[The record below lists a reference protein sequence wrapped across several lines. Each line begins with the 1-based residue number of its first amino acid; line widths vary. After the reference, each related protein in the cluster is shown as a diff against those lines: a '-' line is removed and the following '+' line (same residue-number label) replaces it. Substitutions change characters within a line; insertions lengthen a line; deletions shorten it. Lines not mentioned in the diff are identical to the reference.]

1 MASYT
6 TAVAQSLPFGEI
18 LVGQELIVGLSNE
31 LCVTQEQ
38 NVKFCFNIKIGNTFT
53 LLGSSSIGIFKT
65 TPNNAGVGLLDI
77 NRIIENYVSA
87 DNIATDDSQF
97 KRKGAN
103 GQDIPIHLIDYYSR
117 SKNSIKFFTIRG
129 YTEFTNASGQ
139 VVPTD
144 EVTVSL
150 GIIINGYVK
159 HADTLKAVFQSTYG
173 AAYAFSYSLEDYG
186 IAKGETKKF
195 LTNSPSTQY
204 VRAEDYCTL
213 SFLAIN
219 DFSGGTCD
227 VDKTEIKLYKADD
240 SLVNTIHVNRLEAF
254 GAFNGNANAGNNTEN
269 RILYI
274 GVGPAN
280 LRQDSTFNTKLESNL
295 AYYTITLL
303 DDEGDAVSE
312 TKRFDILCPNSKQYK
327 PIRLTW
333 LNQFGTWDYYTFNQK
348 SVKSISTKST
358 TYQQLGGTW
367 NSKTYNPYGY
377 KGGTKTFR
385 VNASEKIRMNTDYIT
400 EEHSDWFEELV
411 NSPEVYMLKDW
422 ELPRVQSS
430 TAAPTA
436 ERKVLNQEV
445 TPVRLT
451 TTNFTKKTVAN
462 DKLIQY
468 TFEVE
473 KSRNLRTQAI

>member
-6 TAVAQSLPFGEI
+6 TEVAQSLPFGEL
-18 LVGQELIVGLSNE
+18 LVGQELIVGLSND

-38 NVKFCFNIKIGNTFT
+38 NVKFCFNILVGDTFST
-53 LLGSSSIGIFKT
+53 TASIGTFKT

-77 NRIIENYVSA
+77 NRIIENYVAA
-87 DNIATDDSQF
+87 DNIASKNAEF
-97 KRKGAN
+97 KRNGAN
-103 GQDIPIHLIDYYSR
+103 DQDIPIHLIDYYSR
-117 SKNSIKFFTIRG
+117 SKNAVKVFSMKG
-129 YTEFTNASGQ
+129 YTEFTNGGQ
-139 VVPTD
+139 IVQTD
-144 EVTVSL
+144 SVTIII

-159 HADTLKAVFQSTYG
+159 HADTLKAVFQTSVGDAYG
-173 AAYAFSYSLEDYG
+173 FSYSLEDYG
-186 IAKGETKKF
+186 IAKTQTKKF

-213 SFLAIN
+213 PFLAISE
-219 DFSGGTCD
+219 FSNGSCD
-227 VDKTEIKLYKADD
+227 VDKTEIKMYNDED
-240 SLVNTIHVNRLEAF
+240 STIGTIQVTRSEAF
-254 GAFNGNANAGNNTEN
+254 GAFSGTVNVGNNVEN

-280 LRQDSTFNTKLESNL
+280 LKQDTTFNVLLESNL

-303 DDEGDAVSE
+303 DAVGDPVSE
-312 TKRFDILCPNSKQYK
+312 TKRFDILCPNLKQYK

-422 ELPRVQSS
+422 ELPRIQSS
-430 TAAPTA
+430 VASPTT

-473 KSRNLRTQAI
+473 KSKNLRTQAI

>member
-6 TAVAQSLPFGEI
+6 TKVAQSLPFQET
-18 LVGQELIVGLSNE
+18 LVGQELIVGLSCD

-38 NVKFCFNIKIGNTFT
+38 NVKFCFNINVGDTV
-53 LLGSSSIGIFKT
+53 LGTTSIGVFKT
-65 TPNNAGVGLLDI
+65 TPNNAGVGLLDV
-77 NRIIENYVSA
+77 NRILENYMSA
-87 DNIATDDSQF
+87 DNIATRHSQF
-97 KRKGAN
+97 KRNGAN

-117 SKNSIKFFTIRG
+117 SKNAVKVVIING
-129 YTEFTNASGQ
+129 YTEFTSSSGQ
-139 VVPTD
+139 IVLTD
-144 EVTVSL
+144 DVTVFR
-150 GIIINGYVK
+150 GVIINGYVK
-159 HADTLKAVFQSTYG
+159 HADTLKAVFESTYG
-173 AAYAFSYSLEDYG
+173 SAYGFGYSLEDYG
-186 IAKGETKKF
+186 IVKTETKKF

-219 DFSGGTCD
+219 EFANSNCD
-227 VDKTEIKLYKADD
+227 VNKTEIKMYKNDD
-240 SLVNTIHVNRLEAF
+240 TSIGTIYVNRSQVF
-254 GAFNGNANAGNNTEN
+254 GAFTGTVNQGNNVEN
-269 RILYI
+269 RLLYI

-280 LRQDSTFNTKLESNL
+280 LKQDTTFNNQLGDNL
-295 AYYTITLL
+295 AYYTVTLL
-303 DDEGDAVSE
+303 DAVDDPVSE
-312 TKRFDILCPNSKQYK
+312 TKRFDILCPNLKQYK

-348 SVKSISTKST
+348 SVRSISTKST

-367 NSKTYNPYGY
+367 NSTTYKPYGY
-377 KGGTKTFR
+377 KGGTKSFR

-411 NSPEVYMLKDW
+411 NSPEIYMLKDW
-422 ELPRVQSS
+422 ELPRIVSS

>member
-6 TAVAQSLPFGEI
+6 TEVAQSLPFGEL
-18 LVGQELIVGLSNE
+18 LVGQELIVGLSND

-38 NVKFCFNIKIGNTFT
+38 NVKFCFNIKVGNTV
-53 LLGSSSIGIFKT
+53 LGTSSIGIFKT
-65 TPNNAGVGLLDI
+65 TPNNAGVGLLDV
-77 NRIIENYVSA
+77 NRVIENYVAA
-87 DNIATDDSQF
+87 DNIASKNAEF
-97 KRKGAN
+97 KRNGAN
-103 GQDIPIHLIDYYSR
+103 DQDIPIHLIDYYSR
-117 SKNSIKFFTIRG
+117 SKNAVKFFNIKG
-129 YTEFTNASGQ
+129 YTEFTNGGQ
-139 VVPTD
+139 IVLTD
-144 EVTVSL
+144 EVTVFW

-159 HADTLKAVFQSTYG
+159 HADTLKAVFQTPLGDAYG
-173 AAYAFSYSLEDYG
+173 FAFSLEDYG
-186 IAKGETKKF
+186 IAKTETKKF

-213 SFLAIN
+213 PFLAISE
-219 DFSGGTCD
+219 FSNGNCD
-227 VDKTEIKLYKADD
+227 VDKTEIKMYNNED
-240 SLVNTIHVNRLEAF
+240 STIGTIQVTRSEAF
-254 GAFNGNANAGNNTEN
+254 GAFSGTVNVGNNVEN

-280 LRQDSTFNTKLESNL
+280 LKQDTTFNVLLESNL

-303 DDEGDAVSE
+303 DAVGDPVSE
-312 TKRFDILCPNSKQYK
+312 TKRFDILCPNLKQYK

-348 SVKSISTKST
+348 SVRSISTKST

-422 ELPRVQSS
+422 ELPRIQSS
-430 TAAPTA
+430 VASPTTK
-436 ERKVLNQEV
+436 RKVLNQEV

-473 KSRNLRTQAI
+473 KSKNLRTQAI